1 MLTNFKREISE
12 DLYNQLKSDL
22 NSHKN
27 SFLTEAYHYISK
39 QNRDLSNKFGNH
51 KEYTNFIS
59 TLNDKTKELQTKIDE
74 YINKLLEDQQK
85 QIEESISDLLNKSD
99 SLTLDEINS
108 ELDSAK
114 KNISELTREKAN
126 KINDFAEESIKDT
139 LKEFNDKTTQTKLS
153 DDLIKKLVDGY
164 RYDINRNIGSPAN
177 GFADRSSN
185 EVERYYE
192 KAQEKFKELKEGELD
207 LSQTSSVTTENE
219 ITKGLEEEKKDT
231 TNKVK
236 VDDLKLYGFTDLE
249 TLQLYINTIS
259 QVTLSEKDGLLVVMD
274 ENGVEEDA
282 TIKEEEGKIFLKLH
296 NKNES
301 DSYGI
306 DLDSKNKSISIKKGE
321 NGVVY
326 DMNKNE
332 LQAKTSAKKYLFKFE
347 NGVLTSYYTD
357 DFDNEIK
364 INNNLAINELKAS
377 GIEIEAA
384 IKNCLT
390 KSNLTLMNDSNKSTL
405 DLEEELK
412 MGSGHRG

>member
-39 QNRDLSNKFGNH
+39 QNRDLANKFGNH
-51 KEYTNFIS
+51 KEYTNFIT
-59 TLNDKTKELQTKIDE
+59 TLNEKTKELQTKIDE

-99 SLTLDEINS
+99 SLTLDEINR

-126 KINDFAEESIKDT
+126 KINDFAQESIKDT

-219 ITKGLEEEKKDT
+219 ITKGLEDEKKDT

-274 ENGVEEDA
+274 KNGIEEDA

-306 DLDSKNKSISIKKGE
+306 DLDNKNKSISIKKGE

-377 GIEIEAA
+377 GIEIEEA

-390 KSNLTLMNDSNKSTL
+390 KSNSTLINDSNKSTL